1 MAGTSVTNLQARCL
15 KSIRDIPREQWDG
28 LWPPQAEGYDFYRCQ
43 EEAGIAD
50 FEFFYLGLY
59 ANDQP
64 VLLAP
69 LFTAPFNMG
78 LAMNDA
84 WRARLEKLQRHWPRL
99 LVFKTL
105 FCGSPTSERNVVG
118 IAEHCRDDPT
128 LFAALDRALLDLA
141 RAHAVFMV
149 VFKDQ
154 LDDDFARFSPLKRL
168 GWFGGDSMDTA
179 IVDTPYSSLDEYFA
193 QLSWRTRKE
202 LRRKL
207 RQAAGELEVETVTD
221 ISAVVQDVYRLYKG
235 VHDQGVMSFEVLTP
249 AYFLNFCRYMPD
261 NTLFFLYWT
270 KLEAGGGRRLVGMDF
285 CLHFEDRML
294 AKYTG
299 MDYSVSRDLNLYF
312 IGLLSNIEWCI
323 RHGKKSCLLG
333 PGSYAVKQ
341 HLRARRIPLRTLT
354 KIVNPV
360 INWFPNLF
368 A

>member
-1 MAGTSVTNLQARCL
+1 MADLHARCL
-15 KSIRDIPREQWDG
+15 RSVREIPRAHWDS
-28 LWPPQAEGYDFYRCQ
+28 LWPPHTEGYEFYRCQ
-43 EEAGIAD
+43 EEAGIPD

-59 ANDQP
+59 DGDQP

-78 LAMNDA
+78 LAMSDG
-84 WRARLEKLQRHWPRL
+84 WRARLQRLQRAWPRL

-105 FCGSPTSERNVVG
+105 FCGAPTSERNVLG
-118 IAEHCRDDPT
+118 IAEAYREDPK
-128 LFAALDRALLDLA
+128 LFAALDRELLNLA
-141 RAHAVFMV
+141 RRHRAFMV

-154 LDDDFARFSPLKRL
+154 VDADAELLAPLKRL
-168 GWFGGDSMDTA
+168 GWFDGDSFDTA
-179 IVDTPYSSLDEYFA
+179 IVDTPYKSLDEYFT
-193 QLSWRTRKE
+193 QLGSRTRKE

-207 RQAAGELEVETVTD
+207 RQAASELVVETSSD
-221 ISAVVQDVYRLYKG
+221 IGAIVDDVYRLYKS
-235 VHDQGVMSFEVLTP
+235 VHDRGVMSFEVLTP
-249 AYFLNFCRYMPD
+249 AFFLNFCRYMPD

-270 KLEAGGGRRLVGMDF
+270 KGDESSGRRLVGMDF

-299 MDYSVSRDLNLYF
+299 MDYAVSRDLNLYF

-323 RHGKKSCLLG
+323 QNGKKSCLLG

-341 HLRARRIPLRTLT
+341 QLGARLIPLRTLT
-354 KIVNPV
+354 KMVNPV
-360 INWFPNLF
+360 INWFPNQF

>member
-1 MAGTSVTNLQARCL
+1 MGALQARCL
-15 KSIRDIPREQWDG
+15 RSIREIPREQWEG
-28 LWPPQAEGYDFYRCQ
+28 LWPPQAEGYDFYLCQ

-59 ANDQP
+59 AGDQP

-84 WRARLEKLQRHWPRL
+84 WRARLEKLQRRWAGL
-99 LVFKTL
+99 LVIKTL
-105 FCGSPTSERNVVG
+105 FCGSPTSEHNVVG
-118 IAEHCRDDPT
+118 VAEAYRDDPA

-141 RAHAVFMV
+141 RRHRVFMV

-154 LDDDFARFSPLKRL
+154 HDADAARFSPLKQL

-179 IVDTPYSSLDEYFA
+179 ILDTPYSSMDEYFA
-193 QLSWRTRKE
+193 QLGPRTRKE

-207 RQAAGELEVETVTD
+207 RQAAGELDVETVAD
-221 ISAVVQDVYRLYKG
+221 ISAVVDDVYRLYKG
-235 VHDQGVMSFEVLTP
+235 VHDRGIMSFEVLTP
-249 AYFLNFCRYMPD
+249 AFFLNFCRYMPD

-270 KLEAGGGRRLVGMDF
+270 KTDADGGRRLVGMDF

-299 MDYSVSRDLNLYF
+299 MDYSVSRELNLYF

-323 RHGKKSCLLG
+323 RNGKQRCMLG
-333 PGSYAVKQ
+333 PGSYSVKQ
-341 HLRARRIPLRTLT
+341 HLKARLAPLRTLT
-354 KIVNPV
+354 KIVNPL
-360 INWFPNLF
+360 INWFPSRL

>member
-1 MAGTSVTNLQARCL
+1 MADLQARCL
-15 KSIRDIPREQWDG
+15 KSIRESRREQWDR
-28 LWPPQAEGYDFYRCQ
+28 LWPPLAEGYDFYRCQ

-59 ANDQP
+59 AGDQP

-78 LAMNDA
+78 LAMDET
-84 WRARLEKLQRHWPRL
+84 WRARLEKLQRHWARF

-118 IAEHCRDDPT
+118 IAEAYRSDPA

-141 RAHAVFMV
+141 RLHRVFMV

-154 LDDDFARFSPLKRL
+154 VDADAEIFSPLKRL

-179 IVDTPYSSLDEYFA
+179 ILDTPYKTLDEYFT
-193 QLSWRTRKE
+193 QLGSRTRKE

-207 RQAAGELEVETVTD
+207 RQAAGELDVETVAD
-221 ISAVVQDVYRLYKG
+221 ISAVVDDVYRLYKG

-249 AYFLNFCRYMPD
+249 AFFLNFCRHMAD
-261 NTLFFLYWT
+261 NTVFFLYWT
-270 KLEAGGGRRLVGMDF
+270 KGDAGGGGRRLVGMDF

-323 RHGKKSCLLG
+323 RHGKKSCVLG

-341 HLRARRIPLRTLT
+341 QMGARLIPLRTLT
-354 KIVNPV
+354 KMVNPV
-360 INWFPNLF
+360 VNWFANRF

>member
-1 MAGTSVTNLQARCL
+1 MSDLQARCVR
-15 KSIRDIPREQWDG
+15 SIREIPREHWDS

-59 ANDQP
+59 AGDQP
-64 VLLAP
+64 VLWAP

-84 WRARLEKLQRHWPRL
+84 WRARLQSLQRHWSRF
-99 LVFKTL
+99 LVVKTL

-118 IAEHCRDDPT
+118 VAEAYRCDPT

-141 RAHAVFMV
+141 RLHRVFMV

-154 LDDDFARFSPLKRL
+154 VEADAEMLSPLKRL
-168 GWFGGDSMDTA
+168 GWFEGDSMDTT
-179 IVDTPYSSLDEYFA
+179 ILDTPYTSMDEYFA
-193 QLSWRTRKE
+193 QLGSRTRKE

-207 RQAAGELEVETVTD
+207 RQAAGQLDVETVSD
-221 ISAVVQDVYRLYKG
+221 ISTVVDDVYRLYRG

-249 AYFLNFCRYMPD
+249 KFFLNFCRYMPD

-270 KLEAGGGRRLVGMDF
+270 KGDVGGGRRLVGMDF

-299 MDYSVSRDLNLYF
+299 MDYSVSRDLNIYF
-312 IGLLSNIEWCI
+312 IGLMSNIEWCI

-333 PGSYAVKQ
+333 PGSYEVKKQ
-341 HLRARRIPLRTLT
+341 MGARLIPLRTLT

-360 INWFPNLF
+360 INWFPNRF

>member
-1 MAGTSVTNLQARCL
+1 MAEFEARCL
-15 KSIRDIPREQWDG
+15 KSIREIPREQWDS
-28 LWPPQAEGYDFYRCQ
+28 LWPPLAEGYDFYRCQ

-50 FEFFYLGLY
+50 FDFFYLGLY
-59 ANDQP
+59 VDGQP

-84 WRARLEKLQRHWPRL
+84 WRARLEKAQRHWKRL

-118 IAEHCRDDPT
+118 VAEAYRDDPA
-128 LFAALDRALLDLA
+128 LFAALDRALLGLA
-141 RAHAVFMV
+141 HQHGVFML
-149 VFKDQ
+149 VFKD
-154 LDDDFARFSPLKRL
+154 LFDADAATFSPLKRL

-179 IVDTPYSSLDEYFA
+179 VLDTRYANLDEYFA

-207 RQAAGELEVETVTD
+207 RQAADELDVETVSD
-221 ISAVVQDVYRLYKG
+221 ISAVVDDVYRLYKG

-249 AYFLNFCRYMPD
+249 AFFLNFSRYMPEH
-261 NTLFFLYWT
+261 TVFFLYWT
-270 KLEAGGGRRLVGMDF
+270 KRDAAGGRRLVGMDF
-285 CLHFEDRML
+285 CLHYEDRML

-323 RHGKKSCLLG
+323 RHGKQSCTLG

-341 HLRARRIPLRTLT
+341 RLRAQRVPQRTLT
-354 KIVNPV
+354 KIVNPLF
-360 INWFPNLF
+360 NWFPSHL